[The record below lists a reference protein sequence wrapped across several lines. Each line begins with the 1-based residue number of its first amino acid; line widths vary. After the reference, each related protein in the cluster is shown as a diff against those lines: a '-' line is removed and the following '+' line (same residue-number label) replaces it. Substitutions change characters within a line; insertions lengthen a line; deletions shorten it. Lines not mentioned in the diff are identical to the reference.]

1 MVGSRP
7 DTTHATIPA
16 VTRPVIFVGGPLNG
30 QVAERIGEQW
40 DQYRDDSGQ
49 PLSREIGDKVMY
61 QQPAGERQ
69 HYYLAF
75 IAGQREMLA
84 AWAYVHL
91 PLIGF
96 YNAAGTWNASLG
108 AAVEAMQA
116 AEARE

>member
-1 MVGSRP
+1 M
-7 DTTHATIPA
+7 THATIPA

-96 YNAAGTWNASLG
+96 YNAAGTWNASLD